1 MFAELI
7 QKIVDLAH
15 KGQDTQIKELDNGR
29 MLVFDR
35 EGGFKEVSPK
45 RKLPDPIV
53 SIAGTIV
60 DLVRLSAAVLP
71 IVVAQ
76 KDERFEKFESVDAK
90 PIIKVSG
97 SRVLC
102 ILDPNT
108 EEDSVQFNLTECEQ
122 FSELK
127 ALNITLDQK
136 QLVRFLRVNLHGTQA
151 ENYASK
157 FKQIVWNRSGEAK
170 GRVGNSDESMG
181 KMIESRVATSTEED
195 LPEVLKLSV
204 PVFQAQELA
213 YRASMEVI
221 VTIDFD
227 AHTFNLAIA
236 PNQAKLAIDAAVN
249 EVVAI
254 LEEAT
259 NDYEFEATVVRD

>member
-1 MFAELI
+1 MLAELI

-15 KGQDTQIKELDNGR
+15 KGQDTQIEELDNGR

-35 EGGFKEVSPK
+35 EGGFKELSPK
-45 RKLPDPIV
+45 RKLPDPIAAV
-53 SIAGTIV
+53 AGTIV
-60 DLVRLSAAVLP
+60 DLVRLSFAVLP
-71 IVVAQ
+71 IVKAQ
-76 KDERFEKFESVDAK
+76 KDERFEEFESVDAK
-90 PIIKVSG
+90 PIIKVNG
-97 SRVLC
+97 SRVVC

-108 EEDSVQFNLTECEQ
+108 CADNVQFNLTECEQ
-122 FSELK
+122 FSVLK
-127 ALNITLDQK
+127 SLEMNFDQK
-136 QLVRFLRVNLHGTQA
+136 QLVRFLRVDLHGTQA

-181 KMIESRVATSTEED
+181 KTIESRVATSTEED

-249 EVVAI
+249 EVESIVVDAI
-254 LEEAT
+254 ADL
-259 NDYEFEATVVRD
+259 EFEATVVRD